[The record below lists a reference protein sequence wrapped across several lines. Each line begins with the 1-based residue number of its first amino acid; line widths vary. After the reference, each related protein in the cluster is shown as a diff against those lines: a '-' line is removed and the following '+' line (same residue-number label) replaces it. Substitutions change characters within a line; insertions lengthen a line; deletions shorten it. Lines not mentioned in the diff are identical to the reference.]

1 MARIRRR
8 YWLDD
13 LVTVT
18 AGNGVDRT
26 ILVQTVS
33 DVTETEEFLRAADAS
48 DGLIVG
54 VVGWVDLTAPDVA
67 ATIDHVVAGPGEHRL
82 VGIRHQVEDEPDRR
96 WLARPDVRRGIAAVG
111 DAGLVYDLLVTT
123 DGLAGARDL
132 VADQPDVTFVLDHA
146 AKPPLRDG
154 DLDAWRAAITELA
167 TLPNVN
173 VKLSGLVTEA
183 DRNRWRV
190 ADLRPV
196 ADWLLATFGAGRV
209 LFGSDWPVCEL
220 SASYAEVLGAARACL
235 GGLSVTE
242 RDAVLGANA
251 QRVYRV

>member
-13 LVTVT
+13 LATVT
-18 AGNGVDRT
+18 ARNDVERT

-33 DVTETEEFLRAADAS
+33 DATETEEFLVAAEGS
-48 DGLIVG
+48 HGLIVG
-54 VVGWVDLTAPDVA
+54 VIGWVDLTATDVA
-67 ATIDHVVAGPGEHRL
+67 ACIDRLLARPGGQRL

-111 DAGLVYDLLVTT
+111 AAGLVYDLLVRV
-123 DGLAGARDL
+123 DGLAEARQLVVDL
-132 VADQPDVTFVLDHA
+132 PDVTFVLDHA

-167 TLPNVN
+167 ALPNVN

-183 DRNRWRV
+183 DWNRWRV
-190 ADLRPV
+190 DDLRPV
-196 ADWLLATFGAGRV
+196 ADCLVATFGAGRM

-220 SASYAEVLGAARACL
+220 AAPYGEVLGAARACL

-242 RDAVLGANA
+242 RDAVFGANA